1 MEEAYM
7 DNITAAKA
15 IVNEQFP
22 TCDAAFLVGSTVRTE
37 ATPMSDLDIVIISR
51 NATSPYEEGFTAH
64 GWPVDIIFHTESSL
78 YKFLKFDTI
87 RRRPVLAYML
97 NEGIIL
103 KDSDGFAQTVK
114 ECAAEAFAAGPEPL
128 SEQELIHIR
137 CELTKLY
144 DDFVSSPSRAERLT
158 IGPSLVYGTMKLT
171 LSFNRQWTGEGKW
184 AYRALY
190 DYSPELADEFLQA
203 IETFY
208 RHDDNTLLAAFVLRI
223 LNEAGGRFSENIVHG
238 KKPLHS
244 QDPAETLD
252 MVD

>member
-1 MEEAYM
+1 M

-37 ATPMSDLDIVIISR
+37 ATPTSDLDIVIISR
-51 NATSPYEEGFTAH
+51 NATSPYEESFTAY

-78 YKFLKFDTI
+78 YKFLKFDII
-87 RRRPVLAYML
+87 RRRPVLAYMI
-97 NEGIIL
+97 NEGIVL

-114 ECAAEAFAAGPEPL
+114 ESATEAFAAGPAPL
-128 SEQELIHIR
+128 SEHEMTHMR

-144 DDFVSSPSRAERLT
+144 DDFVSSPSRAERL
-158 IGPSLVYGTMKLT
+158 ILGPGLAYNAMKLM

-208 RHDDNTLLAAFVLRI
+208 RQDDNALLAAFALRI
-223 LNEAGGRFSENIVHG
+223 LNAAGGRFSESIVRG
-238 KKPLHS
+238 KKPLLS

-252 MVD
+252 IVD

>member
-1 MEEAYM
+1 M

-22 TCDAAFLVGSTVRTE
+22 TCDAAFLVGSTVRAE
-37 ATPMSDLDIVIISR
+37 ATPTSDLDIVIISR
-51 NATSPYEEGFTAH
+51 NATSPYEEGLTAY

-78 YKFLKFDTI
+78 YKFLKFDII
-87 RRRPVLAYML
+87 RRRPVLAYMI
-97 NEGIIL
+97 NEGIVL
-103 KDSDGFAQTVK
+103 KDSDGFAQTAK
-114 ECAAEAFAAGPEPL
+114 ECAAEAFAAGPAPL
-128 SEQELIHIR
+128 SEYELMHAR

-144 DDFVSSPSRAERLT
+144 DDFVSSPSRAERL
-158 IGPSLVYGTMKLT
+158 ILGPGLAYAAMKLT
-171 LSFNRQWTGEGKW
+171 LNFKRQWTGEGKW

-208 RHDDNTLLAAFVLRI
+208 RHDDNALLADFALRI
-223 LNEAGGRFSENIVHG
+223 LNAAGGRFSENIVRG
-238 KKPLHS
+238 KKPLLS
-244 QDPAETLD
+244 PDPAEALD